1 MRPARESVKLQ
12 FDNVGAAAHFR
23 HRPDIWVPEREN
35 PATAD
40 ICTAKIYAP
49 PNAPFQRSE
58 GAARYPAA
66 GRSWSGF
73 RGVPETHDS
82 HAVLAGKFVADSRAG
97 LIDENRSL
105 PYKPR
110 NCPRWPGTCR
120 GRLVW
125 AVSGPFRACQ
135 HHRAISIQQANCP
148 VSGELPVKR
157 TYQPSK
163 LVRKRRHGF
172 RARLATA
179 GGRKV
184 LAARRARGRK
194 RLSA

>member
-1 MRPARESVKLQ
+1 MRHLAVKLPIA
-12 FDNVGAAAHFR
+12 NVLMFRWPGRAAVSPLKTPRKQIYSPQLRRFKER
-23 HRPDIWVPEREN
+23 RPRQ
-35 PATAD
+35 
-40 ICTAKIYAP
+40 P
-49 PNAPFQRSE
+49 P
-58 GAARYPAA
+58 
-66 GRSWSGF
+66 
-73 RGVPETHDS
+73 D
-82 HAVLAGKFVADSRAG
+82 
-97 LIDENRSL
+97 IDENRSL
-105 PYKPR
+105 PYKPA
-110 NCPRWPGTCR
+110 NCPRWPGFTR

-125 AVSGPFRACQ
+125 AVNGLFSGRPASPDL
-135 HHRAISIQQANCP
+135 ISIQQANCP